1 MHSRQQLAARKIK
14 VRSQCCQKTTSIS
27 NQLENQGYSAGFE
40 VNLLLSGVRQSQ
52 GYFSLSIKA
61 LHTYQRDPRGENIP
75 FQEVAEAKLHLPSH
89 VRARTFGYRH
99 LGFCGSTRGL
109 TKNTQW
115 VVEAVT
121 AEGCQE
127 MPFPASIPIPA
138 WAGGWYGG
146 KAFPVTLFPNSQ
158 SQPDSS
164 QTHQKQNSF
173 GQAGLKRWEWR
184 KGTIKPWGQRK
195 GQ

>member
-40 VNLLLSGVRQSQ
+40 VGLLLSGVRQSQ

-99 LGFCGSTRGL
+99 LGFCGSTRGSGRTL
-109 TKNTQW
+109 GGLWQQSQLQDARK
-115 VVEAVT
+115 
-121 AEGCQE
+121 C
-127 MPFPASIPIPA
+127 PSSIPSHPSMGRWKVWRQSFPCHTLPKFPIP
-138 WAGGWYGG
+138 
-146 KAFPVTLFPNSQ
+146 T
-158 SQPDSS
+158 
-164 QTHQKQNSF
+164 
-173 GQAGLKRWEWR
+173 
-184 KGTIKPWGQRK
+184 
-195 GQ
+195 